1 MELLKVVGVGIL
13 ISFIVTL
20 VKQVKPELAVATLVA
35 GVIVMLIFILQY
47 FTDIL
52 SVLNSIVSKT
62 GIDNELFSTVLKIVA
77 VGYLI
82 EFGANICNDTGNS
95 SIGDK
100 VILGGKLLILILS
113 LPILTSLLDIVIGL
127 VPWKKQEKYLYYLR
141 Y

>member
-127 VPWKKQEKYLYYLR
+127 VP
-141 Y
+141 